1 MLLVK
6 VINLLVEPGVEV
18 GADVACCAKQISMKG
33 PLAHIMLDGCADQ
46 SVLVPEIA
54 VQGRLRNTK
63 HTRHFVE
70 GGGGYARLPIEVGG
84 SLDGAGPV
92 KGHRT
97 SDGFRSKV
105 GHGPVLPQ
113 GMACRGW

>member
-6 VINLLVEPGVEV
+6 VINLLVEPCVEV
-18 GADVACCAKQISMKG
+18 GADVACRAEQIGVKG
-33 PLAHIMLDGCADQ
+33 PLTHIMLDRSADQ
-46 SVLVPEIA
+46 SVLVSEIA
-54 VQGRLRNTK
+54 VQGRLRDAQR
-63 HTRHFVE
+63 TRHFVE
-70 GGGGYARLPIEVGG
+70 RGRCNTRLPIEICG

-92 KGHRT
+92 EGHRT
-97 SDGFRSKV
+97 SEGFRSKF